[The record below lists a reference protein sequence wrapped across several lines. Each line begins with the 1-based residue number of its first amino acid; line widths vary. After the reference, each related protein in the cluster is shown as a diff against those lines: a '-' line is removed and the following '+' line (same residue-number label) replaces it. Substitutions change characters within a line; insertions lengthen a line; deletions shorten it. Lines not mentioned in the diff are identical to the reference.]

1 MKGKLTK
8 LSLYGF
14 QVDNKY
20 DWHNFVRNRNGAF
33 NELCKKLI
41 NQNIEW
47 EEDSQGK
54 VIMVKKYE
62 TANKPKS
69 TSNKKIKLITSDDY
83 QIFESEVNKF
93 FELNNVIST
102 QTFIKNNDLVAVCY
116 YEVKQ

>member
-54 VIMVKKYE
+54 VIMVKNMKQQINLNQLQ
-62 TANKPKS
+62 T
-69 TSNKKIKLITSDDY
+69 KL
-83 QIFESEVNKF
+83 N
-93 FELNNVIST
+93 
-102 QTFIKNNDLVAVCY
+102 
-116 YEVKQ
+116 